1 MSSTKYIKE
10 QLRVL
15 VFIYSQK
22 IEEQQNKIARLEKR
36 ILFLES
42 DIAQEKDMKDIED
55 GR

>member
-1 MSSTKYIKE
+1 MSNTKYIKE

-15 VFIYSQK
+15 VLIYSQK
-22 IEEQQNKIARLEKR
+22 IEEQQNKIARLEER

-42 DIAQEKDMKDIED
+42 DMAQEKDMKDRQF